1 MLLDDLLID
10 RFKPDAL
17 IVVTAVSSL
26 AQLAVA
32 AQVGVGRFAAHDKQA
47 WQ

>member
-1 MLLDDLLID
+1 MLLDELLIE

-17 IVVTAVSSL
+17 VVVTAVGSL
-26 AQLAVA
+26 AQLTVA